1 MPMPPAWCWW
11 LNCTGCS
18 TNWLAL
24 VTKSERCSVST
35 SQPTPSSAKTM
46 AMMLPFD
53 HALALF
59 GNTCDMRF
67 QQPLGLVGWRLHE
80 WDERRQRSSL
90 YLVFRARDSCE
101 KFLKLIVC
109 C

>member
-1 MPMPPAWCWW
+1 VVLVAE
-11 LNCTGCS
+11 LHRLLDELVG
-18 TNWLAL
+18 A

-35 SQPTPSSAKTM
+35 SQPTPSSAKTK

-67 QQPLGLVGWRLHE
+67 QQPWG
-80 WDERRQRSSL
+80 
-90 YLVFRARDSCE
+90 
-101 KFLKLIVC
+101 
-109 C
+109 